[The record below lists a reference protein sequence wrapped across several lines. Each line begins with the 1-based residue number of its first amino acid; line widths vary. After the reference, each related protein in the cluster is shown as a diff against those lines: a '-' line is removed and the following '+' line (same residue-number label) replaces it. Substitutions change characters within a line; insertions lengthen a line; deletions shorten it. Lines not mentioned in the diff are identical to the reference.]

1 MTDATNMSYTKDS
14 LEFFIPKNI
23 SEANKIIITYNE
35 NIDRYFMNFVK
46 HDKLKSEVIKQ
57 ELNLKG
63 SELRDKFEANTQ
75 LSTR

>member
-1 MTDATNMSYTKDS
+1 MY
-14 LEFFIPKNI
+14 
-23 SEANKIIITYNE
+23 
-35 NIDRYFMNFVK
+35 FVK

-63 SELRDKFEANTQ
+63 SELRDKFETNTQ